1 MNYAY
6 YPLTYVHQSVLED
19 VVIEDMSNE
28 KVHLD
33 CKNVEFLS
41 RN

>member
-1 MNYAY
+1 MNCAY
-6 YPLTYVHQSVLED
+6 CPRTDVHQSVLEG

-33 CKNVEFLS
+33 GKNLELLS

>member
-1 MNYAY
+1 MNCAY
-6 YPLTYVHQSVLED
+6 CPPTYVHQSVLEG

-33 CKNVEFLS
+33 CMNVELLS

>member
-1 MNYAY
+1 MNCAY
-6 YPLTYVHQSVLED
+6 CPLTDVHQSVLEG

-33 CKNVEFLS
+33 C
-41 RN
+41 RNADSSC